1 MITRSTWLHL
11 RFPFSFFLLP
21 IFLFGL
27 CVTPDI
33 NVQAAISM
41 CFILHFL
48 LYPASNGYNSYFDKD
63 QQSIG
68 GLKNPPQVSRELYW
82 VSLALDLGAIIW
94 GAFIHWQVAWM
105 LLVYGLV
112 SKAYSHPG
120 IRLKKYPYL
129 GWGVAGLFQGA
140 FTLLM
145 VVLAVHP
152 ENNLGWHPKVW
163 GAALLSTLL
172 LWGSFPM
179 TQVYQHQEDARRG
192 DVTIS
197 RKLGIRG
204 TFLFTMVVFLL
215 ANVAFVY
222 YFLTFESLQLVI
234 WFILAMLPIMGYF
247 LYWMFQ
253 VWKDPA
259 KADFAHT
266 MRLNFISSFFL
277 NLFFGL
283 WLFLSSG

>member
-1 MITRSTWLHL
+1 M
-11 RFPFSFFLLP
+11 
-21 IFLFGL
+21 
-27 CVTPDI
+27 
-33 NVQAAISM
+33 
-41 CFILHFL
+41 
-48 LYPASNGYNSYFDKD
+48 
-63 QQSIG
+63 
-68 GLKNPPQVSRELYW
+68 SRELYW
-82 VSLALDLGAIIW
+82 ISLLLDLMAIVW
-94 GAFIHWQVAWM
+94 GAFIHWKVAWM

-112 SKAYSHPG
+112 SKAYSHPA

-129 GWGVAGLFQGA
+129 GWLIAGLFQGA

-145 VVLAVHP
+145 VVLAVNP
-152 ENNLGWHPKVW
+152 ENQWDWHPKIR

-179 TQVYQHQEDARRG
+179 TQVYQHQEDGRRG

-215 ANVAFVY
+215 ANGGFVY
-222 YFLTFESLQLVI
+222 FFFTFESHQLVG
-234 WFILAMLPIMGYF
+234 WFVLAMLPIMGYF

-253 VWKDPA
+253 VWKDPT
-259 KADFAHT
+259 KADFNRT
-266 MRLNFISSFFL
+266 MRLNFISSFCL

-283 WLFLSSG
+283 WLFFSN

>member
-1 MITRSTWLHL
+1 M
-11 RFPFSFFLLP
+11 
-21 IFLFGL
+21 G
-27 CVTPDI
+27 
-33 NVQAAISM
+33 
-41 CFILHFL
+41 FILHFL

-68 GLKNPPQVSRELYW
+68 GLRHPPKVSKELYW
-82 VSLALDLGAIIW
+82 ISWLLDLIAIVW
-94 GAFIHWQVAWM
+94 GAFIHWKVAWM

-112 SKAYSHPG
+112 SKAYSHPA

-129 GWGVAGLFQGA
+129 GWLIAGLFQGA

-145 VVLAVHP
+145 VVLAVQP
-152 ENNLGWHPKVW
+152 ENQLDWQPKIW

-179 TQVYQHQEDARRG
+179 TQVYQHQEDGRRG

-204 TFLFTMVVFLL
+204 TFLFTAVVFLL
-215 ANVAFVY
+215 ANAAYIYF
-222 YFLTFESLQLVI
+222 FLTFESLTVAVGFQ
-234 WFILAMLPIMGYF
+234 LAMLPIMGYF
-247 LYWMFQ
+247 LYWLYQ
-253 VWKDPA
+253 VWKDA
-259 KADFAHT
+259 SKADFTHT
-266 MRLNFISSFFL
+266 MRLNFISSLFL

-283 WLFLSSG
+283 WLILHH